1 MRGTRAGDRSAPSL
15 QRVRAQFARRPGCPP
30 HTHLPIVA
38 ARTISLLA
46 DARHYK
52 GKLLVR
58 FDDTNPSKEKEEFEQ
73 NILHDLASLGAKPDA
88 ISHSSDHFD
97 RCQEIAKT
105 LLREGKAF
113 MDDTDQETMQAER
126 KELLINLMFEQLL
139 HFEALSI
146 TK

>member
-1 MRGTRAGDRSAPSL
+1 M
-15 QRVRAQFARRPGCPP
+15 
-30 HTHLPIVA
+30 
-38 ARTISLLA
+38 
-46 DARHYK
+46 
-52 GKLLVR
+52 R

-73 NILHDLASLGAKPDA
+73 NILRDLASLGVKPDA

-126 KELLINLMFEQLL
+126 KERIESKRRGQTPEEGLKVRSF
-139 HFEALSI
+139 
-146 TK
+146 